1 MDFAFPW
8 PISQGEWLAFWAAVA
23 TSLTGLLLLTLPRLA
38 LAALAPDARRNG
50 DAVALARALPGGFLL
65 GQGAFC
71 ILLGSQQMLVMSL
84 SLGWGL
90 AAFGALLALFSR
102 SASRLAAVFVL
113 LLSTGLCAL
122 SGAYAFG
129 YVA

>member
-8 PISQGEWLAFWAAVA
+8 PITQGEWLAFWAAAA
-23 TSLTGLLLLTLPRLA
+23 TSLAGLMLLTVPRIA
-38 LAALAPDARRNG
+38 LAVLAPDARRNG
-50 DAVALARALPGGFLL
+50 DAVALVRALPGGFLL
-65 GQGAFC
+65 GQGGFC

-90 AAFGALLALFSR
+90 AALGSLLALFSR
-102 SASRLAAVFVL
+102 SASRLATVFVL
-113 LLSTGLCAL
+113 LSSAGLCVL